1 MQTEPKK
8 TGKKYYPALDLT
20 RFVAALFV
28 IGLHIFPEGSTSA
41 GIGLDESIPTLLGLS
56 FMNAVLRV
64 AVPVFF
70 LISSFLLFKKV
81 EEEPECKWNHIGRF
95 CLRLLFLYLFYYV
108 TGLPLAIKDIVGFAS
123 QGDAGG
129 ILRYVVITLWKGA
142 PRGFW
147 FLVSLALS
155 LVIASACN
163 TKKAMV
169 ALTAVAGVLYAYGC
183 LNCAYFGI
191 FKTRSDPFSQAL
203 YQAGEYLELSFSSLQ
218 ALLFVAM
225 GKIFA
230 TCGTFK
236 IKGYAF
242 ILPIAFALMVGEL
255 FLTMQTGLFVY
266 SDAFFTLPL
275 FVFFLMNLLL
285 GIEVQNE
292 RFTHV
297 AKKLKKVGSFSYL
310 FHIQFFCY
318 MHWILDAM
326 GNNVF
331 REQFLYL
338 AFPYFICVGLCFL
351 LQSLFEYLCRYKALH
366 FLRYSY

>member
-1 MQTEPKK
+1 M
-8 TGKKYYPALDLT
+8 DLT
-20 RFVAALFV
+20 RFVAALFI
-28 IGLHIFPEGSTSA
+28 IGLHIFPEGSTTA
-41 GIGLDESIPTLLGLS
+41 GIGLDGSIPTLLGLS

-70 LISSFLLFKKV
+70 LISSFLLFKKI

-95 CLRLLFLYLFYYV
+95 CLRLLFLYLFWYV
-108 TGLPLAIKDIVGFAS
+108 AGLPLAIKDIVGFAS

-129 ILRYVVITLWKGA
+129 IVRYVVITLWKGA

-155 LVIASACN
+155 VVIAAACN
-163 TKKAMV
+163 TKRAMV
-169 ALTAVAGVLYAYGC
+169 ALMVMAGVLYAYGC
-183 LNCAYFGI
+183 LNCAYFGV
-191 FKTRSDPFSQAL
+191 FRSGGDPLSQAL
-203 YQAGEYLELSFSSLQ
+203 YQAGEYLELSFSHLQ
-218 ALLFVAM
+218 ALLFVVM

-230 TCGTFK
+230 TRGTLK

-255 FLTMQTGLFVY
+255 FLAMQTGLFVY
-266 SDAFFTLPL
+266 PDAFFTLPL
-275 FVFFLMNLLL
+275 FVFFLMNFLLR
-285 GIEVQNE
+285 IEIQNE
-292 RFTHV
+292 KFTRV
-297 AKKLKKVGSFSYL
+297 AKKLKRVGSFSYL

-318 MHWILDAM
+318 MHWILDAS
-326 GNNVF
+326 GNNIF

-338 AFPYFICVGLCFL
+338 AVPYFICVGLCFG
-351 LQSLFEYLCRYKALH
+351 LQSLFEYLCRYKALR